1 MTVVQ
6 ATNRLAA
13 RAFEDAA
20 VIPPGSEPEPTID
33 LPQKAKPFLLGIIG
47 LAGLLSVGALMALD
61 PGSAPWLAFA
71 GLAAL
76 GAIAQLFV
84 VRTGRNQSYHVA
96 VPFLIAAALTLPPGL
111 VVLVVV
117 VQHIPDWV
125 KARYPWYI
133 QSFNIANYIVSA
145 LAVWAIAHVAW
156 EVDGGQSL
164 PPVALAA
171 AVAAFVL
178 VNHVLLAAILKLAR
192 GRGLR
197 ESGLFGREALAIDIV
212 LAAQGP
218 VLVALW
224 YADPFLAI
232 AGAATLFLV
241 QRAFS
246 VPVLVEDKERE
257 QQLRLA
263 EMRYRL
269 LVEQLPLATYILAAD
284 HNVRFVSPQ
293 IEAMLGFTAEQAI
306 HEEEFWTERLHLADR
321 ERIPAQ
327 WRSCIA
333 EGRAFRA
340 EYRMLA
346 ADGRTVWIQDE
357 AVAAQEGDTTIYYQ
371 GYLLDVTKRKESEE
385 RLGALLRQNELLLR
399 SVGEGIFGLDRQ
411 GRVTFANPAAG
422 ELTGCPPDRLIGL
435 DVHRTIGH
443 RSPGGLP
450 CSGKGCPFTATLD
463 DGEEHRF
470 EAEVTR
476 LRNGVTYVA
485 DCTTTP
491 LVEGWELV
499 GAAIV
504 LRDISE
510 QRELE
515 QQLRQAQKLEAVGK
529 LAGGIAHDFN
539 NLLTAISGH
548 SELSLARLE
557 GGPVAEHLGEIKR
570 AADRAGALTQQLL
583 AFSGKQVLQPRVLNL
598 NAVVTDVESLL
609 QRLIGEDIALERRL
623 ESGIAPVRADPGQLE
638 QVLVNLAVNARD
650 AMPTGGRLT
659 IETANL
665 TLAAEGARALG
676 LSPGAYV
683 ELAVRDTGHGMDA
696 STCARVFEPFF
707 TTKEQGKGTGL
718 GLSTAH
724 GIVAQS
730 GGSMSVSSTPGAGTV
745 FTVHLPAT
753 VGEFEPAAPAASP
766 PLLLRGPVVTGSDPS
781 GTVLLVEDEEMVRE
795 LTRAM
800 LERAGMSVLIAGDPY
815 DALVVCSEHRGP
827 IDVLFTDVVMPG
839 MSGRELAERARAMRP
854 ELEVVYTSGYSDDV
868 VLARGPF
875 EPGTSFLAKPFTSE
889 DLITTIRDALGKK
902 EGLAWA

>member
-1 MTVVQ
+1 MTVVRT
-6 ATNRLAA
+6 TNSLAA
-13 RAFEDAA
+13 VASGGGVAS
-20 VIPPGSEPEPTID
+20 GSEPEPTTD
-33 LPQKAKPFLLGIIG
+33 LPQRAKPFLLGVIG
-47 LAGLLSVGALMALD
+47 LAGLLSIGSLIVLD
-61 PGSAPWLAFA
+61 PGSAPWAAFA
-71 GLAAL
+71 GLAAV

-84 VRTGRNQSYHVA
+84 VRTGRNQSYHTA

-117 VQHIPDWV
+117 IQHIPDWV

-133 QSFNIANYIVSA
+133 QSFNIANYIISA
-145 LAVWAIAHVAW
+145 LAVWTITNAAW
-156 EVDGGQSL
+156 DVEGGE
-164 PPVALAA
+164 PAPMGALAA
-171 AVAAFVL
+171 AVAAFVF
-178 VNHVLLAAILKLAR
+178 VNHALLAAMLKLAR

-197 ESGLFGREALAIDIV
+197 ESGLFGRETLAIDVV

-224 YADPFLAI
+224 YVDPFLAI
-232 AGAATLFLV
+232 AGAATLLLV

-246 VPVLVEDKERE
+246 VPVLVEDRERE

-284 HNVRFVSPQ
+284 HSVRFISPQ
-293 IEAMLGFTAEQAI
+293 IESILGCTVNEAI
-306 HEEEFWTERLHLADR
+306 DEDEFWTERLHPADR
-321 ERIPAQ
+321 DRIPAE
-327 WRSCIA
+327 WRACMA
-333 EGRAFRA
+333 EGRPFRA

-357 AVAAQEGDTTIYYQ
+357 AVAAREGDTTIYFQ
-371 GYLLDVTKRKESEE
+371 GYLLDVTKRKEAEE
-385 RLGALLRQNELLLR
+385 RLAGLLRQNELLLR
-399 SVGEGIFGLDRQ
+399 SVGEGIFGLDLQ

-422 ELTGCPPDRLIGL
+422 DLAGCAPDRLIGL

-443 RSPGGLP
+443 RDPGGHP
-450 CSGKGCPFTATLD
+450 CSGVGCPFTATLE

-491 LVEGWELV
+491 LVVEGELV

-529 LAGGIAHDFN
+529 LAGGVAHDFN

-548 SELSLARLE
+548 SELALARLE

-583 AFSGKQVLQPRVLNL
+583 AFSGKQVLRPRVLNL

-609 QRLIGEDIALERRL
+609 QRLIGEDIALDRLL

-659 IETANL
+659 IQTANV
-665 TLAAEGARALG
+665 TLAAEGARSLG
-676 LSPGAYV
+676 LPPGAYV
-683 ELAVRDTGHGMDA
+683 ELAVRDTGQGMDA
-696 STCARVFEPFF
+696 ATCARVFEPFF

-730 GGSMSVSSTPGAGTV
+730 GGSISVSSSPGVGTV
-745 FTVHLPAT
+745 FTVYLPAT
-753 VGEFEPAAPAASP
+753 VGEFESAGPTVAPLFRPAVA
-766 PLLLRGPVVTGSDPS
+766 GPNPS

-827 IDVLFTDVVMPG
+827 IDVLFTDIVMPG
-839 MSGRELAERARAMRP
+839 MSGRALAERARAMRP

-868 VLARGPF
+868 ISARGPF
-875 EPGTSFLAKPFTSE
+875 DPGTSFLAKPFTSE
-889 DLITTIRDALGKK
+889 ALLATIREALDKK
-902 EGLAWA
+902 ERLAWA

>member
-1 MTVVQ
+1 MTIVR
-6 ATNRLAA
+6 TTDSLAA
-13 RAFEDAA
+13 VASGGGMTS
-20 VIPPGSEPEPTID
+20 GSQPEPTPE
-33 LPQKAKPFLLGIIG
+33 LPQRAKPFLLGVIG
-47 LAGLLSVGALMALD
+47 LAGLLGIGSLIVLD
-61 PGSAPWLAFA
+61 PGSAPWAAFA

-84 VRTGRNQSYHVA
+84 VRTGRNQSYHTA

-117 VQHIPDWV
+117 IQHIPDWV
-125 KARYPWYI
+125 RARYPWYI

-145 LAVWAIAHVAW
+145 LAVWTITNAAW
-156 EVDGGQSL
+156 DVEGGEAA
-164 PPVALAA
+164 PVGALAA
-171 AVAAFVL
+171 AVAAFVF
-178 VNHVLLAAILKLAR
+178 VNHVLLAAMLKLAR

-224 YADPFLAI
+224 YVDPFLAI
-232 AGAATLFLV
+232 AGAATLLLV

-246 VPVLVEDKERE
+246 VPVLVEDRERE

-284 HNVRFVSPQ
+284 HNVRFISPQ
-293 IEAMLGFTAEQAI
+293 IESILGCTVDEAVDED
-306 HEEEFWTERLHLADR
+306 EFWTERLHPADR
-321 ERIPAQ
+321 DRIPAE
-327 WRSCIA
+327 WRACMA
-333 EGRAFRA
+333 EGRPFRA

-357 AVAAQEGDTTIYYQ
+357 AVAAREGHTTIYFQ
-371 GYLLDVTKRKESEE
+371 GYLLDVTKRKEAEE
-385 RLGALLRQNELLLR
+385 RLAGLLRQNELLLR
-399 SVGEGIFGLDRQ
+399 SVGEGIFGLDLK

-422 ELTGCPPDRLIGL
+422 DLAGCAPDRLIGL

-443 RSPGGLP
+443 RDPGGHP
-450 CSGKGCPFTATLD
+450 CSGVDCPFTATLE

-491 LVEGWELV
+491 LVAEGELV

-529 LAGGIAHDFN
+529 LAGGVAHDFN
-539 NLLTAISGH
+539 NLLTAIAGH
-548 SELSLARLE
+548 SELALARLE

-583 AFSGKQVLQPRVLNL
+583 AFSGKQVLRPRVLNL

-609 QRLIGEDIALERRL
+609 QRLIGEDIALDRLL

-659 IETANL
+659 IQTANV
-665 TLAAEGARALG
+665 TLAAEGARSLG

-696 STCARVFEPFF
+696 ATSARVFEPFF

-730 GGSMSVSSTPGAGTV
+730 GGSISVSSSPGIGTV
-745 FTVHLPAT
+745 FTVYLPAT
-753 VGEFEPAAPAASP
+753 VGEFESAAPTAPAVA
-766 PLLLRGPVVTGSDPS
+766 PVFRPAVAVANPS

-815 DALVVCSEHRGP
+815 DALVLCSEHRGP
-827 IDVLFTDVVMPG
+827 IDVLFTDIVMPG
-839 MSGRELAERARAMRP
+839 MSGRVLAERARAMRP

-868 VLARGPF
+868 ISARGPF

-889 DLITTIRDALGKK
+889 ALLATIREALDKK
-902 EGLAWA
+902 ERLAWA